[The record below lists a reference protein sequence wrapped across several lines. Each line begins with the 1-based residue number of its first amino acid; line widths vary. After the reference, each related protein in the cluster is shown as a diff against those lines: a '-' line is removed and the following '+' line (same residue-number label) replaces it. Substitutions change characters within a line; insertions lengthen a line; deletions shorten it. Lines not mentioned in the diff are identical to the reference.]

1 MPGRSTDRERDPAA
15 WGITDEQWNQ
25 FRAFALAANKP
36 MKVTI
41 RLNNLRARQF
51 EEDLAELLISIP
63 GWTVDDQGIYT
74 AGTLASFDGIL
85 IQNNSAVDPSPDA
98 QFIKDA
104 LLAAGILPEAQFD
117 PTQPGKVRIV
127 IGAPPEK

>member
-1 MPGRSTDRERDPAA
+1 
-15 WGITDEQWNQ
+15 
-25 FRAFALAANKP
+25 